1 MSPTTMSSSS
11 SNGSDLP
18 EPTAS
23 HAPAQSND
31 DPRNPPASQQ
41 RRALLALLLMGGASG
56 AAWQLTPR
64 TRMSTLHGEFQLEQV
79 VPKQF
84 GDWQMD
90 ERAVGGII
98 NPQQEAMLKQIYSQT
113 LSRTY
118 VDRQGRRVMLSIA
131 YGQDQRDAMQ
141 LHYPEVCYPAQGFQV
156 LKKSTGALE
165 LPQGTIPIRRLETVF
180 GNQRYEPLTY
190 WTVVGERTTLGGVDK
205 KLIELSYG
213 LDGVIVDGLLF
224 RVSSIDR
231 DTSAAYALQAD
242 FVKALIGVLSPQ
254 QRRRL
259 AGLRQ

>member
-1 MSPTTMSSSS
+1 MS
-11 SNGSDLP
+11 
-18 EPTAS
+18 
-23 HAPAQSND
+23 APSIKQTGAGTPAGD
-31 DPRNPPASQQ
+31 DPRNPQGRQQ
-41 RRALLALLLMGGASG
+41 RRALLALLLIGGAAG

-64 TRMSTLHGEFQLEQV
+64 TRMSTLHGDLQLEQV

-165 LPQGTIPIRRLETVF
+165 LPQGTIPVRRLETVF

-242 FVKALIGVLSPQ
+242 FVKALIAVLSPQ
-254 QRRRL
+254 QRLRL
-259 AGLRQ
+259 AGLPQ